1 MAEDGGPDT
10 DEGGEGSFERLLR
23 QMGGEEGA
31 GEEADAP
38 FLTEEEIQKWKEEKG
53 DDATDAGEGNGH
65 VVRIE
70 VVEGERGERVD
81 AVLAARL
88 SFVPPVT
95 RSRVQRAIKAGCV
108 QLNGEVVAK
117 PSLKL
122 APGDLLLWDDAEFV
136 LPTGEPQPQQQG
148 D

>member
-1 MAEDGGPDT
+1 M
-10 DEGGEGSFERLLR
+10 
-23 QMGGEEGA
+23 
-31 GEEADAP
+31 
-38 FLTEEEIQKWKEEKG
+38 
-53 DDATDAGEGNGH
+53 
-65 VVRIE
+65 
-70 VVEGERGERVD
+70 VEGERGERVD

-136 LPTGEPQPQQQG
+136 LPTSEPQPQQQG

>member
-1 MAEDGGPDT
+1 MGRGKKRGKGRRHD
-10 DEGGEGSFERLLR
+10 DEAP
-23 QMGGEEGA
+23 A
-31 GEEADAP
+31 GRSARAAARAADASP
-38 FLTEEEIQKWKEEKG
+38 AGAPARSL
-53 DDATDAGEGNGH
+53 ATAPEPGTA
-65 VVRIE
+65 VRIE
-70 VVEGERGERVD
+70 VADGERGERVD

-88 SFVPPVT
+88 QFVPPVT

-117 PSLKL
+117 PSLKV

-136 LPTGEPQPQQQG
+136 LASEQQQQQQQQQG